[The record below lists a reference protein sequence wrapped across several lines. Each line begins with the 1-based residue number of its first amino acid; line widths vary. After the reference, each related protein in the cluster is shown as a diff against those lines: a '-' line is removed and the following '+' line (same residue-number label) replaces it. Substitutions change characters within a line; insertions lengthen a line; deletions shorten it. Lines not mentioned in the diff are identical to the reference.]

1 MDKMKVL
8 LVDDEEDFISTLA
21 ERLELR
27 NMSPLVAIDGAV
39 AIRLLE
45 KHKPPVVVLDV
56 MMPGIG
62 GLDILKYIK
71 RNCPNTQVIILTG
84 RGTTKEGIESMR
96 HGAFDYMLKPVK
108 IEELLKKLN
117 DAFEVVKKGNHSR
130 PLRGI

>member
-27 NMSPLVAIDGAV
+27 NMSVLVAIDGAV
-39 AIRLLE
+39 AIRLIE
-45 KHKPPVVVLDV
+45 TQKPPVVVLDV

-71 RNCPNTQVIILTG
+71 KNCPNTQVIILTG
-84 RGTTKEGIESMR
+84 RGTTKDGIESMR
-96 HGAFDYMLKPVK
+96 LGAFDYMMKPVQ
-108 IEELLKKLN
+108 IEELIKKLN
-117 DAFEVVKKGNHSR
+117 EAFEVVKKVTT
-130 PLRGI
+130 